1 MDWTSI
7 YLKTSNLN
15 VFILGT
21 GEVATRRANK
31 FLDHGANVRLA
42 GNHFSSDLESK
53 GAVLYS
59 TDEVDDLVKWADL
72 VVVASGD
79 EKLADYVCEISQD
92 KLINRADL
100 VVIASGDKSL
110 SDYVASIS
118 KEKLLNRAD
127 APNEGN
133 VIVPT
138 SFNIGDVEISI
149 FTNGKS
155 PLMAKQLRKKIQA
168 IITDEDILDIELQD
182 YARLKLKDK
191 ISDSKQRREYLYDIF
206 TDEKINEFIKND
218 EIDNAKEYINDF
230 IRGLN

>member
-1 MDWTSI
+1 MDWTSL

-42 GNHFSSDLESK
+42 GNHISSDIESK

-59 TDEVDDLVKWADL
+59 TDEVDSLVEWSDL

-79 EKLADYVCEISQD
+79 EELCEYVCGIAQD
-92 KLINRADL
+92 KLVNRADFPQK
-100 VVIASGDKSL
+100 GD
-110 SDYVASIS
+110 
-118 KEKLLNRAD
+118 
-127 APNEGN
+127 

-138 SFNIGDVEISI
+138 SFNIGEIEISI

-155 PLMAKQLRKKIQA
+155 PLMARQLRKKIQS
-168 IITDEDILDIELQD
+168 IITDEDIFEIELQA
-182 YARLKLKDK
+182 YARSKLKSSVEDQK
-191 ISDSKQRREYLYDIF
+191 IRRKYLYEIF
-206 TDEKINEFIKND
+206 DDEKINDLIKKGQID
-218 EIDNAKEYINDF
+218 EAKSYIDNL
-230 IRGLN
+230 IRGLE